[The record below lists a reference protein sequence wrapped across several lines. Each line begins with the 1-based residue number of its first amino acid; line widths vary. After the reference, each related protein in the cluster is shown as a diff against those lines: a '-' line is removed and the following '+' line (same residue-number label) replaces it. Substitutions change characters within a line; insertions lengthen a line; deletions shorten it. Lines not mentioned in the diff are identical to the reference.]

1 MPRARYET
9 ILYETRGRIA
19 TITLNR
25 PRKMNAIR
33 PPMPEEIEHAVAAAN
48 HDRAVRVIILKGAGE
63 AFCAGFDF
71 SEGLEHF
78 KGWGGQSARES
89 WDPGQ
94 DMVISTSPFAAP
106 VPKFMSLWRSPKPV
120 IAQVHGWCVGGA
132 SEMALCADV
141 VIAADDAQIGTPYS
155 RVWGCHLT
163 GMWIYRLGLT
173 RAKLHA
179 LTGEPLSGKQAAD
192 LGLINFAYPRGRLE
206 AEVRAFAG
214 RLAEIPSSQLHAMK
228 LVVNQA
234 YENMGLAT
242 TQLLGPI
249 LDGYMRNT
257 PEGRA
262 FVETAKKG
270 GVGAAVA
277 KRDRPFRDYS
287 QAPAAK
293 KPRRKR
299 KR

>member
-1 MPRARYET
+1 MAYRT
-9 ILYETRGRIA
+9 ILYDVDGRIA

-25 PRKMNAIR
+25 PEKLNAIR
-33 PPMPEEIEHAVAAAN
+33 PPMPEEIERAVTEAN
-48 HDRAVRVIILKGAGE
+48 ADPEVRVIVLRGAGE
-63 AFCAGFDF
+63 GFCAGFDF
-71 SEGLEHF
+71 SEGLDHF
-78 KGWGGQSARES
+78 ADWGGQSSEET
-89 WDPGQ
+89 WDPGR
-94 DMVISTSPFAAP
+94 DLVMSTSPFAAP

-132 SEMALCADV
+132 SELALCADV
-141 VIAADDAQIGTPYS
+141 VIVAEDAEIGTPSS

-179 LTGEPLSGKQAAD
+179 LTGEPLSGKEATA
-192 LGLINFAYPRGRLE
+192 LGLVNFAFPASRLE
-206 AEVRAFAG
+206 REVRAFAR
-214 RLAEIPSSQLHAMK
+214 RLSRIPSSQLHAMK

-234 YENMGLAT
+234 YENMGLHS

-262 FVETAKKG
+262 FVEMAKAR
-270 GVGAAVA
+270 GVGAAV
-277 KRDRPFRDYS
+277 KERDAPFGDYS
-287 QAPAAK
+287 QAPAAGR
-293 KPRRKR
+293 PRRR
-299 KR
+299 RG